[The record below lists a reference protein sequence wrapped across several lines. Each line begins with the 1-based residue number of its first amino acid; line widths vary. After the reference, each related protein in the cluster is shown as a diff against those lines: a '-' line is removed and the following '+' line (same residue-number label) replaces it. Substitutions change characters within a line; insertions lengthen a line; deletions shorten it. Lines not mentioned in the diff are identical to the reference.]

1 MNKQLKKVLLALL
14 AAGCVLSAAACTET
28 KAFTREEAEAQLD
41 GFIVPESVT
50 QEIGSEY
57 AIPKVVV
64 FDSDGGEHTPEVSA
78 KCGDKTAEIVGG
90 KLRLEKLQEYTLTYT
105 LEYKGFT
112 FEKVL
117 RVSVTDTGKPII
129 SVDGSTAKHR
139 VNEEMTLPE
148 YEVYDAGG
156 IASETIEIYDPSDN
170 KTSGAVDGKFMPSER
185 GRYRMVIT
193 ATDTSG
199 NSDSAQTYF
208 YVSGERAEFDG
219 LENFEEGLDDG
230 FLSGE
235 GLSFKLEEKDGNFY
249 ASTGMDAFWPHVVFD
264 KGAFDGYM
272 AKGYDKL
279 HLTLW
284 GSNVSS
290 HQFYYE
296 KAKDVY
302 TYGELKAGEKTELY
316 IPAADLEYMLGN
328 EGIFELIFLNEVPNE
343 KFELCIDD
351 IYGVFDGGYLKQ
363 EAEYSPAELLKKEIP
378 DANLTSFKAYKD
390 GTETAHGG
398 AADKFKPASDGAYT
412 LEYALEGGR
421 GAARIVYNVVTNAT
435 DIGFEDGM
443 SSALAF
449 DQCTAELSDEHVTE
463 GRKSLKLTAT
473 AAQGYPTLKFSRY
486 FLENVFKEKEAFT
499 FDLYFGGAKSHEAYY
514 EYASGKYQYFTHT
527 ASSSLTVVVKREA
540 LDFLRDEDLE
550 FLEYVILNVEGSNEE
565 FSFWIDN
572 LRGADV
578 TRQAYYTHQTE
589 ACKIV
594 AEGIKK
600 LYLDGADITARAT
613 ITATDATL
621 PASLLTEIGR
631 SELLVI
637 AEGGDLVCT
646 LEVIGE
652 KLGFEDGNESLA
664 LSFSDVMKTNVAL
677 DFPTE
682 GTKSLHVEVG
692 ADNGYPTLKLDRKFL
707 ENVFANTENDALCFD
722 LRAYLAKKT
731 HEAYFECAS
740 GKYQYF
746 TISPDKT
753 ITVTIER
760 AVLDFLKAGNKNTLD
775 IVMLN
780 AGDANESFELFFDN
794 FRGVKAAA
802 HTYYT
807 GSGTP
812 FEINVSGIKK
822 LILNGTDVTG
832 EAQLAAAKA
841 TLPAGLLKSAA
852 GINELLVISDAG
864 DWIYRLEVI
873 GDSLSFEGG
882 NIPSALMFDGIAKT
896 NVAGDFPTDGVK
908 SLHLDISVDNG
919 YPTLKI
925 DRRFLENVFANTEIN
940 FLCID
945 VTPYLVDKAHNDC
958 YYEYAKNQYGRFDIK
973 PNQAFTLKIKRETLE
988 FLKAENK
995 ATLDIVIFNNGDLN
1009 EAFELFLD
1017 NFRGVKEIA
1026 ETQTV
1031 YQCEGVTFAVN
1042 GAKSVSLG
1050 GKNVTA
1056 NATIGDKQATLSAAA
1071 LKGLS
1076 GKQEVIIRT
1085 AEGNYLYTVNVI
1097 GDKLSFEDGEIGPVI
1112 SFADVTQTNVA
1123 GDFPTDGVKSLRMK
1137 VGTNNGYPNLKIDA
1151 RFLENVFADAEVNFL
1166 CIDGR
1171 PYLAKNAHGGYY
1183 EYASGQYDRFTI
1195 NPDQSFTL
1203 KIKRETLEFLKANN
1217 KETLDI
1223 VILNEAGG
1231 SNEEFELF
1239 LDNFR
1244 GEKA

>member
-219 LENFEEGLDDG
+219 LEDFEEGLDDG

-421 GAARIVYNVVTNAT
+421 GTARIVYNVVTNAT

-486 FLENVFKEKEAFT
+486 FLENVFKEKEAFA

-540 LDFLRDEDLE
+540 LDFLRDEDSE

-600 LYLDGADITARAT
+600 LYLDGADVTARAT

-692 ADNGYPTLKLDRKFL
+692 A
-707 ENVFANTENDALCFD
+707 
-722 LRAYLAKKT
+722 
-731 HEAYFECAS
+731 
-740 GKYQYF
+740 
-746 TISPDKT
+746 
-753 ITVTIER
+753 
-760 AVLDFLKAGNKNTLD
+760 
-775 IVMLN
+775 
-780 AGDANESFELFFDN
+780 
-794 FRGVKAAA
+794 
-802 HTYYT
+802 
-807 GSGTP
+807 
-812 FEINVSGIKK
+812 
-822 LILNGTDVTG
+822 
-832 EAQLAAAKA
+832 
-841 TLPAGLLKSAA
+841 
-852 GINELLVISDAG
+852 
-864 DWIYRLEVI
+864 
-873 GDSLSFEGG
+873 
-882 NIPSALMFDGIAKT
+882 
-896 NVAGDFPTDGVK
+896 
-908 SLHLDISVDNG
+908 DNG

-1076 GKQEVIIRT
+1076 GKQEVIIGT

-1217 KETLDI
+1217 KATLDI

>member
-1 MNKQLKKVLLALL
+1 M
-14 AAGCVLSAAACTET
+14 
-28 KAFTREEAEAQLD
+28 
-41 GFIVPESVT
+41 
-50 QEIGSEY
+50 
-57 AIPKVVV
+57 
-64 FDSDGGEHTPEVSA
+64 
-78 KCGDKTAEIVGG
+78 
-90 KLRLEKLQEYTLTYT
+90 
-105 LEYKGFT
+105 
-112 FEKVL
+112 
-117 RVSVTDTGKPII
+117 
-129 SVDGSTAKHR
+129 
-139 VNEEMTLPE
+139 
-148 YEVYDAGG
+148 
-156 IASETIEIYDPSDN
+156 
-170 KTSGAVDGKFMPSER
+170 
-185 GRYRMVIT
+185 
-193 ATDTSG
+193 
-199 NSDSAQTYF
+199 
-208 YVSGERAEFDG
+208 
-219 LENFEEGLDDG
+219 
-230 FLSGE
+230 
-235 GLSFKLEEKDGNFY
+235 
-249 ASTGMDAFWPHVVFD
+249 
-264 KGAFDGYM
+264 
-272 AKGYDKL
+272 
-279 HLTLW
+279 
-284 GSNVSS
+284 
-290 HQFYYE
+290 
-296 KAKDVY
+296 
-302 TYGELKAGEKTELY
+302 
-316 IPAADLEYMLGN
+316 
-328 EGIFELIFLNEVPNE
+328 
-343 KFELCIDD
+343 
-351 IYGVFDGGYLKQ
+351 
-363 EAEYSPAELLKKEIP
+363 
-378 DANLTSFKAYKD
+378 
-390 GTETAHGG
+390 
-398 AADKFKPASDGAYT
+398 
-412 LEYALEGGR
+412 
-421 GAARIVYNVVTNAT
+421 
-435 DIGFEDGM
+435 
-443 SSALAF
+443 
-449 DQCTAELSDEHVTE
+449 
-463 GRKSLKLTAT
+463 
-473 AAQGYPTLKFSRY
+473 
-486 FLENVFKEKEAFT
+486 
-499 FDLYFGGAKSHEAYY
+499 
-514 EYASGKYQYFTHT
+514 
-527 ASSSLTVVVKREA
+527 
-540 LDFLRDEDLE
+540 
-550 FLEYVILNVEGSNEE
+550 EYVILNVEGSNEE

-1017 NFRGVKEIA
+1017 NFRG
-1026 ETQTV
+1026 
-1031 YQCEGVTFAVN
+1031 
-1042 GAKSVSLG
+1042 
-1050 GKNVTA
+1050 
-1056 NATIGDKQATLSAAA
+1056 
-1071 LKGLS
+1071 
-1076 GKQEVIIRT
+1076 
-1085 AEGNYLYTVNVI
+1085 
-1097 GDKLSFEDGEIGPVI
+1097 
-1112 SFADVTQTNVA
+1112 
-1123 GDFPTDGVKSLRMK
+1123 
-1137 VGTNNGYPNLKIDA
+1137 
-1151 RFLENVFADAEVNFL
+1151 
-1166 CIDGR
+1166 
-1171 PYLAKNAHGGYY
+1171 
-1183 EYASGQYDRFTI
+1183 
-1195 NPDQSFTL
+1195 
-1203 KIKRETLEFLKANN
+1203 
-1217 KETLDI
+1217 
-1223 VILNEAGG
+1223 
-1231 SNEEFELF
+1231 
-1239 LDNFR
+1239 
-1244 GEKA
+1244 EKA